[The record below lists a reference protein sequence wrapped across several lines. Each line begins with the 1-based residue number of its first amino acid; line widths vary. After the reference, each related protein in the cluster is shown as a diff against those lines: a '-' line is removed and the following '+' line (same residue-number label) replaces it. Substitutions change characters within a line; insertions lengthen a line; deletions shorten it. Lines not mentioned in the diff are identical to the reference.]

1 MHLPVQE
8 TWVRFLGREDPLEE
22 EMATNFVSIGS
33 QELERLPRCEHPS
46 LISNCSA
53 LWNSQKVMEAAVLPI
68 RNGNQKGLCAREPH
82 RALLCSLNTRKN
94 IFHFSIS
101 LVIMEKESLHS
112 TLDIM
117 CMIRQ

>member
-1 MHLPVQE
+1 
-8 TWVRFLGREDPLEE
+8 
-22 EMATNFVSIGS
+22 MATYFASNGS
-33 QELERLPRCEHPS
+33 QEIWTQLTRREHPC

-53 LWNSQKVMEAAVLPI
+53 PWNSQVMKTAVLPI
-68 RNGNQKGLCAREPH
+68 RNGNQKGLCAQEPH

-94 IFHFSIS
+94 IFHFAIS
-101 LVIMEKESLHS
+101 LVIMEKKSLHS